1 VDSQADSCSTAP
13 PDPDD
18 DDENS
23 RPVVIRK
30 SGKEKMHARN
40 RFRSGYDF
48 KELTRTSP
56 ALARFVRPN
65 PWGDISVDFAD
76 PEAVKALNQALLAH
90 AYGVKAWDLP
100 QGYLCPP
107 IPGRSDYL
115 HHLADLIADGDAI
128 PRGPGVTVLDIGTGA
143 SAAYPLIGTSEY
155 GWRFVGSEVDSV
167 ALRWAQGLVQ
177 AQAEVRGLIEIRA
190 QSDSTQCF
198 KGVILPGEFFTATM
212 CNPPFHG
219 SAAEA
224 FAGNLRKRL
233 NLRAGKP
240 GVEARNFGGRAGELW
255 CPGGEL
261 GFALRMIGQSVAVHD
276 RCRWFTILVSKS
288 VHLPRLREALE
299 AVNVAAM
306 KTIDM
311 GQGQKQSRLL
321 AWTFREAARP
331 RV

>member
-1 VDSQADSCSTAP
+1 
-13 PDPDD
+13 
-18 DDENS
+18 
-23 RPVVIRK
+23 VIHK

-40 RFRSGYDF
+40 RFRAGYDF
-48 KELTRTSP
+48 KKLTETHP

-76 PEAVKALNQALLAH
+76 PLAVKALNQALLSH
-90 AYGVKAWDLP
+90 AYGVKTWDVP
-100 QGYLCPP
+100 KGYLCPP

-143 SAAYPLIGTSEY
+143 SAIYPLIGASEY

-177 AQAEVRGLIEIRA
+177 AQTEVRGLIEIRA
-190 QSDSTQCF
+190 QSDPARCF
-198 KGVILPGEFFTATM
+198 KGVVRPDEFFTATM
-212 CNPPFHG
+212 CNPPFHA

-233 NLRAGKP
+233 NLGAGKS
-240 GVEARNFGGRAGELW
+240 GAEARNFGGRAGELW

-261 GFALRMIGQSVAVHD
+261 GFTLRMIEQSVAVGD
-276 RCRWFTILVSKS
+276 QCRWFTILVSKS

-299 AVNVAAM
+299 GVNVVAM

-331 RV
+331 RG